1 MGFFD
6 KIFGRKEPKADFS
19 GVRGGSSTNAT
30 SAPRAPAGTPAWGGA
45 RRTYTVVKGDS
56 LSKIAQRE
64 YGAASK
70 WQAIYEA
77 NRDQIKDPDKIFP
90 GQVLTLP

>member
-1 MGFFD
+1 MGILD
-6 KIFGRKEPKADFS
+6 KIFGRKTANPDFS
-19 GVRGGSSTNAT
+19 GVRGGGSTTAP
-30 SAPRAPAGTPAWGGA
+30 SAPIGTSTSGST

-70 WQAIYEA
+70 WNAIYAA
-77 NRDQIKDPDKIFP
+77 NRDQIKDPDLIYP
-90 GQVLTLP
+90 GQVLILP